1 MFCGNCGEK
10 MQDGAKFC
18 GKCGWRLEVAEAV
31 AAAQDVAEEKAAE
44 VKEEVAEKVAEVK
57 EAAEEK
63 VAEVK
68 EAAEE
73 KVAEVKE
80 AAEETVAEV
89 KEAAEEKAAEV
100 KDAVEEA
107 AAAVAVQANAPVEE
121 APAQDAPKEGKKKKG
136 LLILIPVIILA
147 LVGLAVGVVL
157 FLNSLKRQEVDLSDA
172 VTFQVTGYSGYG
184 VATVVVNEDALEEK
198 YEDVIS
204 DHTKIRWSEFIE
216 EVELLEYET
225 TSLAGLSNGDQI
237 TLTWEYDKEKA
248 AEEYKVDILCE
259 SISYTVSGLT
269 EVKKIDPFEDITVEF
284 SGVSGVGRADIR
296 MEGRPDYYDYFRP
309 ALSANSELTNG
320 DEVKVT
326 FDLTNKDLIA
336 ETFGYEL
343 SPAEKSYTVSGLTEY
358 VTKDEQVTEMALLPM
373 MASAEK
379 HFYDHIKGQ
388 WVKEA
393 AVKKLECVGHFIS
406 KPDSLNAG
414 VKNVIGLIYKVNAN
428 LFIEERNLDV
438 EYYYPVL
445 FKNVVV
451 REDGSFEYQESDIY
465 RSYDRFYKQ
474 YEPENEEDKVPDGSW
489 YFYGYETLEALKD
502 EYTEHNVS
510 WTNVTTEKFVEKNYT
525 ETVYASLKAEKDK
538 KVTQLVSGNAEVL
551 VADATGAFLESIT
564 SWQKTAS
571 VNGVKCV
578 ETVLYTGTVV
588 SPSVPENY
596 LDVVLEV
603 SAKVECGE
611 DSEEFPFYYVV
622 RYPNVAVGA
631 DGKLTADLTARE
643 TVNGKFEKMLGEKE
657 IYEAWVFSPVNV
669 WVYHGYKTPEEAVA
683 EEIRQGNLYYK
694 KTEVIPYTAEGA
706 ADMTAWGNAD
716 DTAAVAAAEAAFRET
731 TVAWPES
738 ASLNSVA
745 CVDTYLIS
753 ANIPTE
759 AKELAVLL
767 KVNAE
772 VAFADRSEA
781 FDYFYMVRFG
791 NAQIDA
797 NGAITVDE
805 ATKVLTDNPF
815 TKMLGDEEVPGAE
828 GEPALN
834 VWNFSGYATAEE
846 AEATVLAKRE
856 NHVNYTGVKVPEP
869 VVEEPTVEDPAE
881 TPATEGDGTAEG
893 ADAVTPDAE
902 GEAPAEPG
910 AEDETPAEDGD
921 AATEPVEE
929 DVAA

>member
-18 GKCGWRLEVAEAV
+18 GKCGWKLEVAEAV
-31 AAAQDVAEEKAAE
+31 AVAQDVAE
-44 VKEEVAEKVAEVK
+44 EKVAEVK

-100 KDAVEEA
+100 KEAVEEA

-147 LVGLAVGVVL
+147 LAGLAVGVVL

-358 VTKDEQVTEMALLPM
+358 VTKDEQVTETALLPM

-393 AVKKLECVGHFIS
+393 SVKKLECVGHFIS

-428 LFIEERNLDV
+428 LFIEERNL
-438 EYYYPVL
+438 EWY
-445 FKNVVV
+445 V
-451 REDGSFEYQESDIY
+451 R
-465 RSYDRFYKQ
+465 
-474 YEPENEEDKVPDGSW
+474 
-489 YFYGYETLEALKD
+489 
-502 EYTEHNVS
+502 
-510 WTNVTTEKFVEKNYT
+510 
-525 ETVYASLKAEKDK
+525 
-538 KVTQLVSGNAEVL
+538 
-551 VADATGAFLESIT
+551 
-564 SWQKTAS
+564 
-571 VNGVKCV
+571 
-578 ETVLYTGTVV
+578 
-588 SPSVPENY
+588 SVPLSIRKAIY
-596 LDVVLEV
+596 IVPMT
-603 SAKVECGE
+603 
-611 DSEEFPFYYVV
+611 DSISSMS
-622 RYPNVAVGA
+622 R
-631 DGKLTADLTARE
+631 
-643 TVNGKFEKMLGEKE
+643 
-657 IYEAWVFSPVNV
+657 
-669 WVYHGYKTPEEAVA
+669 KTKR
-683 EEIRQGNLYYK
+683 IR
-694 KTEVIPYTAEGA
+694 
-706 ADMTAWGNAD
+706 
-716 DTAAVAAAEAAFRET
+716 FR
-731 TVAWPES
+731 
-738 ASLNSVA
+738 
-745 CVDTYLIS
+745 
-753 ANIPTE
+753 TE
-759 AKELAVLL
+759 AGI
-767 KVNAE
+767 
-772 VAFADRSEA
+772 S
-781 FDYFYMVRFG
+781 
-791 NAQIDA
+791 
-797 NGAITVDE
+797 TV
-805 ATKVLTDNPF
+805 TRLWR
-815 TKMLGDEEVPGAE
+815 L
-828 GEPALN
+828 
-834 VWNFSGYATAEE
+834 
-846 AEATVLAKRE
+846 
-856 NHVNYTGVKVPEP
+856 
-869 VVEEPTVEDPAE
+869 
-881 TPATEGDGTAEG
+881 
-893 ADAVTPDAE
+893 
-902 GEAPAEPG
+902 
-910 AEDETPAEDGD
+910 
-921 AATEPVEE
+921 
-929 DVAA
+929 